1 MQRIE
6 ITEIQSQ
13 CTHRKIMTKVKI
25 FSELRNKQTNKVTM
39 EANLF
44 SSEFMEVKEIKE
56 TP

>member
-1 MQRIE
+1 MA
-6 ITEIQSQ
+6 
-13 CTHRKIMTKVKI
+13 KVKI

-44 SSEFMEVKEIKE
+44 SSEFMKVKEIKEIKEIKE